1 MGDPGPA
8 ECIDLAGR
16 AGHPGSD
23 LSSEDALAERVPMT
37 PRGFGLLEAE
47 LKRLKS
53 VDRPRIVQ
61 EIEAAR
67 AHGDISENAEF
78 EAAKERQAQLEA
90 RIRIVEDKLA
100 RAQVI
105 DASGQAA
112 DAVRFGATVL
122 LMDVESGDE
131 VSYTIVGEDESDVAN
146 GLISVTSPV
155 ARALV
160 GKPVDEVVRV
170 QVPRGTREFEIREI
184 RFDGI
189 PDRRRTG

>member
-1 MGDPGPA
+1 MADR
-8 ECIDLAGR
+8 I
-16 AGHPGSD
+16 
-23 LSSEDALAERVPMT
+23 PMT
-37 PRGFGLLEAE
+37 PRGYALLEAE
-47 LKRLKS
+47 LKRLK
-53 VDRPRIVQ
+53 VVERPKNVK
-61 EIEAAR
+61 EIEVAR

-90 RIRIVEDKLA
+90 RISMIEDRLA

-105 DASGQAA
+105 DASGQRP

-122 LMDVESGDE
+122 LMDTESGDE
-131 VSYTIVGEDESDVAN
+131 ITYTIVGEDESDASK

-155 ARALV
+155 ARAII

-184 RFDGI
+184 RFD
-189 PDRRRTG
+189 

>member
-1 MGDPGPA
+1 M
-8 ECIDLAGR
+8 
-16 AGHPGSD
+16 
-23 LSSEDALAERVPMT
+23 AERVPMT
-37 PRGFGLLEAE
+37 PRGFAQLEAE

-53 VDRPRIVQ
+53 VERPKNVK

-90 RIRIVEDKLA
+90 RIVQIEDRLA

-105 DASGQAA
+105 DPSGQAP

-131 VSYTIVGEDESDVAN
+131 ISYTIVGEDESDAAR

-155 ARALV
+155 ARALL

-184 RFDGI
+184 RFEAAP
-189 PDRRRTG
+189 PDP

>member
-1 MGDPGPA
+1 M
-8 ECIDLAGR
+8 
-16 AGHPGSD
+16 
-23 LSSEDALAERVPMT
+23 AERVPMT
-37 PRGFGLLEAE
+37 PRGYTLLEAE

-53 VDRPRIVQ
+53 VERPQNVK

-90 RIRIVEDKLA
+90 RIRVVEDRLA

-105 DASGQAA
+105 DATGQSP

-131 VSYTIVGEDESDVAN
+131 IRYTIVGEDESDVAN
-146 GLISVTSPV
+146 GLISLSSPV
-155 ARALV
+155 ARALM

-170 QVPRGTREFEIREI
+170 QVPRGVREFEIREI
-184 RFDGI
+184 RFEI
-189 PDRRRTG
+189 SFE

>member
-1 MGDPGPA
+1 M
-8 ECIDLAGR
+8 
-16 AGHPGSD
+16 
-23 LSSEDALAERVPMT
+23 AERVPMT
-37 PRGFGLLEAE
+37 PRGYAQLEAE

-53 VDRPRIVQ
+53 VERPKNVK

-67 AHGDISENAEF
+67 SHGDISENAEF

-90 RIRIVEDKLA
+90 RIVQVEDRLA

-105 DASGQAA
+105 DASGQSP
-112 DAVRFGATVL
+112 DAVRFGATVR

-131 VSYTIVGEDESDVAN
+131 IAYTIVGEDESDAAN

-155 ARALV
+155 ARAIM

-184 RFDGI
+184 RFE
-189 PDRRRTG
+189 